1 MTRKS
6 HSKATEAQEYC
17 MEKYS
22 NVYLMGLGVPDPK
35 GVFGSTLGLQK
46 KLERSE
52 CLIFLCQK
60 MLTGLPWRAV
70 TGMRPILTH
79 QRWILLFIK

>member
-1 MTRKS
+1 MTRKITY
-6 HSKATEAQEYC
+6 AEAIREAQEYC

-46 KLERSE
+46 KFGK
-52 CLIFLCQK
+52 I
-60 MLTGLPWRAV
+60 
-70 TGMRPILTH
+70 
-79 QRWILLFIK
+79 